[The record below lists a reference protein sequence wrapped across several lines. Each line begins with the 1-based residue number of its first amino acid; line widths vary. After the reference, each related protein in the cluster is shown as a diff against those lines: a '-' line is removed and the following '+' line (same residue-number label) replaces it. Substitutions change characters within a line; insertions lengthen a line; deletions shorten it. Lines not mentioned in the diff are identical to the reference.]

1 MYRIASPH
9 DADDAEAD
17 DADKVHKQQWLD
29 EVNEEAQAAATIVGD
44 VAERLRRLGTAYGE
58 WKHFD
63 APAYFDIPQPQA
75 DLLLTVVERV
85 SSVYVHFQ
93 MDLLLPSF
101 SAAESYW
108 ANHFAPAY
116 HAANIAHLGRDEL
129 VDGWE
134 IGPRSTHR
142 TNGNHVGKSLNGADV
157 ALLPSSNK
165 NAFVHDFFAE
175 VRPAMLSHW
184 QRLMAVIQAA
194 RRILVD
200 DIGYLT
206 TNGGED
212 ERNRYYQHWQSEPA
226 PGLPAE
232 LCPALEDIPTLSLTF
247 TFPLPVHRQSGRLRR
262 LRTNRER
269 NRRRKGRDK
278 N

>member
-17 DADKVHKQQWLD
+17 DANKVHKQQWLD

-101 SAAESYW
+101 GAAESYW
-108 ANHFAPAY
+108 ANHCSP
-116 HAANIAHLGRDEL
+116 
-129 VDGWE
+129 
-134 IGPRSTHR
+134 
-142 TNGNHVGKSLNGADV
+142 
-157 ALLPSSNK
+157 
-165 NAFVHDFFAE
+165 
-175 VRPAMLSHW
+175 
-184 QRLMAVIQAA
+184 
-194 RRILVD
+194 
-200 DIGYLT
+200 
-206 TNGGED
+206 
-212 ERNRYYQHWQSEPA
+212 
-226 PGLPAE
+226 
-232 LCPALEDIPTLSLTF
+232 
-247 TFPLPVHRQSGRLRR
+247 
-262 LRTNRER
+262 
-269 NRRRKGRDK
+269 
-278 N
+278 